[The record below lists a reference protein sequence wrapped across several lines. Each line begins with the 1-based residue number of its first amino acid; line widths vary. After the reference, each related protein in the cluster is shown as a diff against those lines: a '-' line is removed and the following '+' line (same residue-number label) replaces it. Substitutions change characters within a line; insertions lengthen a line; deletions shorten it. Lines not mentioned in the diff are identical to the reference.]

1 MRIPKG
7 REAGAARSR
16 AVPALSRSVCP
27 TLGSESRTFTEKKDK
42 IRSYGQVCEPQR
54 EYGKGH

>member
-27 TLGSESRTFTEKKDK
+27 TLGSASRTFTEKKDK
-42 IRSYGQVCEPQR
+42 IRSYGQV
-54 EYGKGH
+54 